1 MLRAFPLLAFCC
13 LSASC
18 ALSQD
23 IKVNNAFNSP
33 TAGPVKVHTL
43 AEGLDH
49 PWGMALLPSGDLLF
63 SERSGALKI
72 LRLASDSSVSDDLAG
87 VPAVYA
93 RGQGG
98 LLDVALDPDFA
109 NNQLVYLSYAEGD
122 TEGMASTALG
132 RGRLVGDSIAGFEKI
147 FTQLPKVSGKN
158 HFGSRIVFD
167 SAGMLFFTMAE
178 RFKFD
183 PAQDLSD
190 HLGTI
195 VRLHPDGRVP
205 EDNPFVGDASA
216 KPEIWS
222 YGHRNIQAAAIDP
235 STGRFWEAEFG
246 PLGGD
251 ELNLVERGKNYGW
264 PLVSWGKDYD
274 GKDRPDP
281 PTRPE
286 FQDAAVWWTPTISPS
301 GMIFYTGDM
310 FPGFRGS
317 ALIGGLTASG
327 IVRVEV
333 ADDGSAKEVER
344 LPLGARI
351 RDIEQA
357 TDGALYVLTD
367 ADEGK
372 ILLLKAME
380 VAE

>member
-1 MLRAFPLLAFCC
+1 M
-13 LSASC
+13 SE
-18 ALSQD
+18 
-23 IKVNNAFNSP
+23 
-33 TAGPVKVHTL
+33 AGPIRVHTL

-49 PWGMALLPSGDLLF
+49 PWGVALLPSGDLLF

-72 LRLASDSSVSDDLAG
+72 LRLSTDSTVSDELAG

-132 RGRLVGDSIAGFEKI
+132 RGKLVGDSIAGFEKI

-167 SAGMLFFTMAE
+167 STGMLFFTMAE
-178 RFKFD
+178 RFQFE
-183 PAQDLSD
+183 PAQDLTN

-195 VRLHPDGRVP
+195 VRLHPDGTVP
-205 EDNPFVGDASA
+205 DDNPFLGDASA

-235 STGRFWEAEFG
+235 STGKFWEAEFG

-251 ELNLVERGKNYGW
+251 ELNRVEPGKNYGW
-264 PLVSWGKDYD
+264 PLVSWGRDYD

-281 PTRPE
+281 
-286 FQDAAVWWTPTISPS
+286 
-301 GMIFYTGDM
+301 
-310 FPGFRGS
+310 
-317 ALIGGLTASG
+317 
-327 IVRVEV
+327 
-333 ADDGSAKEVER
+333 
-344 LPLGARI
+344 
-351 RDIEQA
+351 
-357 TDGALYVLTD
+357 TD
-367 ADEGK
+367 APGIPGRRHLVDAHYLALRDD
-372 ILLLKAME
+372 LLHRGHVPGLQGLGDDRGPDGQRDRPRQRRR
-380 VAE
+380 